1 MNHTVGIVVPAYN
14 PNVDT
19 LITYIEALQESI
31 ADTVHVELDAPV
43 DSTSRITASADSV
56 NTVPKRRGK
65 GKAITEGFNTI
76 STDILGFVD
85 ADASVPV
92 SSVER
97 VVTSIRD
104 GTADLA
110 IGSRRHPD
118 AIIKTHQTR
127 LRRRM
132 GDTFTVLARRM
143 LPTVVYDYQCGV
155 KALSTN
161 AWETLYPTIEESGFA
176 WDLEVI
182 SMAGAMNYRIEEVPI
197 IWDDAPNSTVD
208 PFSTAIDMITTLF
221 TIRHRVKTF
230 DEEMPHL
237 SHPQNQDQNSIE
249 SSITG
254 EE

>member
-1 MNHTVGIVVPAYN
+1 MSHTVGIVVPAYN
-14 PNVDT
+14 PDVDT
-19 LITYIEALQESI
+19 LITYIDALQGSI
-31 ADTVHVELDAPV
+31 ADTVHVELDDPV
-43 DSTSRITASADSV
+43 DSTSRITAHADSV

-65 GKAITEGFNTI
+65 GKAITEGFNAI

-92 SSVER
+92 PSVER
-97 VVTSIRD
+97 VVTSVRD
-104 GTADLA
+104 GTADLG

-132 GDTFTVLARRM
+132 GDTFTLLARRM

-155 KALSTN
+155 KALSTT

-182 SMAGAMNYRIEEVPI
+182 SMAGAMDYRIEEVPI
-197 IWDDAPNSTVD
+197 TWDDAPNSTVD
-208 PFSTAIDMITTLF
+208 PFSTAIDMITALF
-221 TIRHRVKTF
+221 TIRHRIKTF
-230 DEEMPHL
+230 DEEI
-237 SHPQNQDQNSIE
+237 SHVSHSQNRGQNSVE
-249 SSITG
+249 SNVSG
-254 EE
+254 ED